1 MFDVQAPPIPRTI
14 EETGLDE
21 GFLRDLVLKHVY
33 FGGSLQTIELA
44 HRAALD
50 FAVVSILLEELKRQ
64 LMVTASGG
72 SGAFGGMWFHW
83 AVTRQG
89 REKVE
94 EIMGRDGYR
103 GPAPVPFAQYSAQ
116 LAHQRIDQHDLT
128 PAKVEYAFSRLV
140 LDPQVV
146 RSIGPAIKSG
156 RPVFLYGPSGNGKTS
171 MADCITEAMRGGVF
185 VPRALIAEGEIM
197 VVFDEVHH
205 ERIGTGSG
213 GGGAEGEHDARWAYC
228 KRPTV
233 VVGGEATLEMLDLQ
247 VITHATFYKA
257 PLQVKSNSGVLFIDD
272 FGRQRCDPR
281 ELLNRWIVPL
291 ESRFDY
297 LTFASGQKVRVPFDS
312 LVVFSTNLDPRQLVD
327 DAFLRRIRYKI
338 LIDRPTPAQ
347 YREIFKRQC
356 QEHDIAFNAGAVDYL
371 LQRHYFTRGR
381 ELRACEPRDLV
392 EQLLDLHRF
401 DGTPTELTP
410 PLIDRLADLYF
421 VEIAKPAVAPVK
433 K

>member
-1 MFDVQAPPIPRTI
+1 VPIT
-14 EETGLDE
+14 
-21 GFLRDLVLKHVY
+21 
-33 FGGSLQTIELA
+33 
-44 HRAALD
+44 
-50 FAVVSILLEELKRQ
+50 
-64 LMVTASGG
+64 
-72 SGAFGGMWFHW
+72 
-83 AVTRQG
+83 
-89 REKVE
+89 
-94 EIMGRDGYR
+94 
-103 GPAPVPFAQYSAQ
+103 QYAAQ
-116 LAHQRIDQHDLT
+116 LSHQRIDQHDVT

-140 LDPQVV
+140 LDPAVG
-146 RSIGPAIKSG
+146 RAIGPAIKSG

-171 MADCITEAMRGGVF
+171 MAECITEAMRGGVF
-185 VPRALIAEGEIM
+185 VPRAIIAEGEIM
-197 VVFDEVHH
+197 VVMDEVHH
-205 ERIGTGSG
+205 ERMPVS
-213 GGGAEGEHDARWAYC
+213 EGEHDQRWAYC

-347 YREIFKRQC
+347 YKEIFKRQC
-356 QEHDIAFNAGAVDYL
+356 QEHDIAFSAGAVDYL
-371 LQRHYFTRGR
+371 LQRHYFTQGR
-381 ELRACEPRDLV
+381 ELRACDPRDLV
-392 EQLLDLHRF
+392 EQLVDLHRF
-401 DGTPTELTP
+401 DGTPAELTP
-410 PLIDRLADLYF
+410 PIVDRLAGLYF
-421 VEIAKPAVAPVK
+421 VEIAKPAPPPK
-433 K
+433 KGG